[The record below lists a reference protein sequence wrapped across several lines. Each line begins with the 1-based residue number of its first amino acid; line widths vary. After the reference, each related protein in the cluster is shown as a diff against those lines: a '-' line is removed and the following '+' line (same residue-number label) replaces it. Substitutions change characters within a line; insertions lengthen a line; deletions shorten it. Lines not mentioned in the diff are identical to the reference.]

1 MYITYFKDLQ
11 VHTRKFLGGAMKK
24 VEIFRG
30 VGTALITPF
39 KDGRVDLGTLGALID
54 RQIAAGID
62 ALVIGGTTAEA
73 ATLSDQERYD
83 LFDYARERVA
93 DRCRLIYGTGTND
106 TRVAIRHTEY
116 ASRLGCDGVL
126 VVTPYYN
133 RGTAEG
139 VIRHYEAIAKAS
151 DVPVLLYNVPSRTG
165 VNLSLETLQRL
176 AKNERIV
183 GIKEASDSLD
193 RLMSISLID
202 GLSLYSGND
211 SQIYPILSL
220 GGLGVISVV
229 SNLYPEETIM
239 ICKHYFA
246 NNKEMS
252 LKIQQSLLPV
262 ISALFLETNP
272 APIKYA
278 MSKRGLCLPDMRLP
292 MWLPTKITRDKID
305 AVIGEYE
312 SKMRG
317 GNAGDS

>member
-1 MYITYFKDLQ
+1 
-11 VHTRKFLGGAMKK
+11 MKK

-39 KDGRVDLGTLGALID
+39 KDGRIDYATLGELID
-54 RQIAAGID
+54 RQIEAGID

-73 ATLSDQERYD
+73 ATLDDAERYE
-83 LFDYARERVA
+83 LFRYAKERIA

-116 ASRLGCDGVL
+116 ASYLGCDGVL

-133 RGTAEG
+133 RGTADG
-139 VIRHYEAIAKAS
+139 VVKHYEAIAEAS
-151 DVPVLLYNVPSRTG
+151 GVPVLLYNVPSRTG
-165 VNLSLETLQRL
+165 VNLSLETLERL
-176 AKNERIV
+176 SEKRQIV

-193 RLMSISLID
+193 RLMAISRIE
-202 GLSLYSGND
+202 GLALYSGND
-211 SQIYPILSL
+211 SQIYPVLSL

-229 SNLYPEETIM
+229 SNLYPAEAIA

-246 NNKEMS
+246 NNKDKS
-252 LKIQQSLLPV
+252 LKIQQSLLPL
-262 ISALFLETNP
+262 INALFLETNP

-292 MWLPTKITRDKID
+292 MWLPAKATQDKID
-305 AVIGEYE
+305 AVLDEYE
-312 SKMRG
+312 RLNSARSHPC
-317 GNAGDS
+317 APR

>member
-1 MYITYFKDLQ
+1 
-11 VHTRKFLGGAMKK
+11 MKK
-24 VEIFRG
+24 MEIFTG

-39 KDGRVDLGTLGALID
+39 KEGKIDYATLGALID

-73 ATLSDQERYD
+73 ATLSDGERYG
-83 LFDYARERVA
+83 LFEYARERVGG
-93 DRCRLIYGTGTND
+93 RCRLIFGTGTND
-106 TRVAIRHTEY
+106 TRVAVRHTEY
-116 ASRLGCDGVL
+116 ASHLGCDGVL

-139 VIRHYEAIAKAS
+139 VVRHYEVIAEAS
-151 DVPVLLYNVPSRTG
+151 GVPVLLYNVPSRTG
-165 VNLSLETLQRL
+165 VNLSIETLERL
-176 AKNERIV
+176 SECERIA

-193 RLMSISLID
+193 RLMSISRIP
-202 GLSLYSGND
+202 GLALYSGND
-211 SQIYPILSL
+211 SQIYPVLSL

-229 SNLYPEETIM
+229 SNLYPEETIA

-246 NNKEMS
+246 NNKEKS
-252 LKIQQSLLPV
+252 LEIQKRLLPV

-278 MSKRGLCLPDMRLP
+278 MAKKGLCLPDMRLP

-305 AVIGEYE
+305 RVIGEYE
-312 SKMRG
+312 K
-317 GNAGDS
+317 